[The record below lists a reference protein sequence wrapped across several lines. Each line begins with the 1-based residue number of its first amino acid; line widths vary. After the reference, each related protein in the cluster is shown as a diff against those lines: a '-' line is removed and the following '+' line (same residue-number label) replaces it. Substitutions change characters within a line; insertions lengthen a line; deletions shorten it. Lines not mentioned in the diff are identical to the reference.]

1 MHLAGVSEPGT
12 YEGPA
17 PHEATPDL
25 DVRLCDEVDVVAATH
40 VVELDPPQHA
50 RVDGI
55 GKDDLSPMRSRRLM
69 GCRNYAHEHA
79 RAHLCAH
86 AHVRGRAGGRDARAL

>member
-1 MHLAGVSEPGT
+1 
-12 YEGPA
+12 
-17 PHEATPDL
+17 
-25 DVRLCDEVDVVAATH
+25 
-40 VVELDPPQHA
+40 
-50 RVDGI
+50 
-55 GKDDLSPMRSRRLM
+55 MRSRRLM